1 MSPDC
6 LCHPSIPADASLSL
20 THTETHVNTGHTP
33 AQPDMACTRRGLS
46 QPRDKRETESQLPW
60 GPAFADGGPAWSCG
74 LRLLSASL
82 SWPSVD
88 WTPRVKGGG
97 VWHPAGRSPPPP
109 STGCPLDPE
118 SSWKTSRAP
127 RREKGRWRGQV
138 GAGKAGAILTLGAR
152 RSLSPP
158 SLMGG
163 LTDMGLLGEATTPK
177 SSEASDLSW
186 ESLAAVGARG
196 GRRGDDGA
204 TLEGKQSL
212 SRAGPGVQRG
222 QCGLRRTP
230 TAFLVALRG
239 RVTPGAPAS
248 LPSCGAPQPSL
259 VAKSGEPRPP
269 ALVMT

>member
-1 MSPDC
+1 
-6 LCHPSIPADASLSL
+6 
-20 THTETHVNTGHTP
+20 
-33 AQPDMACTRRGLS
+33 MACTRRGLS
-46 QPRDKRETESQLPW
+46 QPRDKRETESQLLW

-74 LRLLSASL
+74 LQLLSASL

-127 RREKGRWRGQV
+127 RREKGRWRGQL

-158 SLMGG
+158 LPYGGTDRYGATGRSHHPQDLRSLR
-163 LTDMGLLGEATTPK
+163 LVLGKSHCCWSTWGTT
-177 SSEASDLSW
+177 
-186 ESLAAVGARG
+186 
-196 GRRGDDGA
+196 GA

-222 QCGLRRTP
+222 QCGLRCTP

-239 RVTPGAPAS
+239 RVTP
-248 LPSCGAPQPSL
+248 
-259 VAKSGEPRPP
+259 
-269 ALVMT
+269 